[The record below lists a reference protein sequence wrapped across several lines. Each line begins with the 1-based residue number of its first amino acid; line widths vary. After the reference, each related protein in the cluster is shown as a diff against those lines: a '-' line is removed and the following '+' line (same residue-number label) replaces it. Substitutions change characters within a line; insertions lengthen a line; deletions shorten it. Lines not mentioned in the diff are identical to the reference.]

1 MLNMQTTELLIT
13 TLTFFI
19 AYLVSVTFSGSFRAW
34 VAEKMGDETGA
45 ALGFLSLN
53 PFIHIDMLGLMFL
66 FIFFFGWG
74 RYVPI
79 NHFNIED
86 PYRRLKIAAA
96 YFSDTVIHFFSA
108 LIGIIVLI
116 VAVGPQMLLF
126 AQQMI
131 RHRNAMSHFFLVQGF
146 PHLPSLTLTLSFIVI
161 AFIYLNVILGVLTL
175 IMNAC
180 SVGMIIITDRS
191 NGYQETNQY
200 IMILIPMALIFF
212 FSEPLR
218 IVAIELIAQAGFA
231 MSRAIGLA

>member
-13 TLTFFI
+13 MLTFFL
-19 AYLVSVTFSGSFRAW
+19 AYLVSVTITGSFRAW

-53 PFIHIDMLGLMFL
+53 PLIHIDMMGLVFL

-79 NHFNIED
+79 NHFNIGE
-86 PYRRLKIAAA
+86 PYRRLKIAAS
-96 YFSDTVIHFFSA
+96 YFSDTVMHFFSA

-116 VAVGPQMLLF
+116 VSVGPQMLIVT
-126 AQQMI
+126 QQMI
-131 RHRNAMSHFFLVQGF
+131 RHRQAMSHFFLVQSF
-146 PHLPSLTLTLSFIVI
+146 PSLPSLTLTLSFIVI
-161 AFIYLNVILGVLTL
+161 SFVYLNVILGVLTL

-180 SVGMIIITDRS
+180 SVGMIVIMDRS
-191 NGYQETNQY
+191 SGYQEVNHY
-200 IMILIPMALIFF
+200 LVVLIPMLLIFF

-218 IVAIELIAQAGFA
+218 MVAIKVIMQAGFGI
-231 MSRAIGLA
+231 SRAVGLV